1 MSPGMGGRD
10 FANRWADTYQCYYND
25 VAISGAV
32 WSDPTEIVPVGKT
45 WRYVG
50 MGTGQYTTV
59 GAYYYVAGINQWIGK
74 DLQS

>member
-1 MSPGMGGRD
+1 MGGRD